1 MGDVGPIVPYY
12 IRTIGS
18 IDLSTGNVL
27 GMNYIYGFLSIITF
41 VFLIALAFLIIR
53 ARPKNPE
60 NRFMF
65 VLLLAEAYRVM
76 ANWYNSYPFDGS
88 EAFLGYIASYRV
100 GWYFCSI
107 MCIMMYI
114 STVSF
119 YPPKKLEFMAN
130 PAIKNNLWW
139 FLPVVA
145 GVIITALVSANGVV
159 GTVGGVHYVEC
170 PPGSEGQDANILS
183 YKESEPITGTCGDVD
198 DTDYVPNSF
207 FIPASST
214 IGKLLLVTPVF
225 SATIAML
232 FMRAGWKRFKDD
244 PDRQNEAIEARS
256 LFLGFAGKA
265 FIKGTM
271 VFCIVAMVIRF
282 GDFNLADVT
291 SIIQTEG
298 EGVVFL
304 YLVLFYGFLYSILLT
319 GVLEGFMFTYAI
331 LKNEILGIDEQLR
344 RTFSAALFA
353 TLGGIAL
360 LVTSEVIEGF
370 VPGGGL
376 AAGLIVGAPLI
387 VLRKP
392 IFNAIQNFSSVLMPE
407 SFTAAEKSYLEAYE
421 IAMEDR
427 IITAEERKFLHLQ
440 AKTLGLNESQT
451 EDLEAWYDKQLV
463 DEEE

>member
-1 MGDVGPIVPYY
+1 
-12 IRTIGS
+12 
-18 IDLSTGNVL
+18 
-27 GMNYIYGFLSIITF
+27 
-41 VFLIALAFLIIR
+41 
-53 ARPKNPE
+53 
-60 NRFMF
+60 
-65 VLLLAEAYRVM
+65 
-76 ANWYNSYPFDGS
+76 
-88 EAFLGYIASYRV
+88 
-100 GWYFCSI
+100 

-145 GVIITALVSANGVV
+145 GVIITALVSVNGVV

-170 PPGSEGQDANILS
+170 PAGSEGQDAYILS
-183 YKESEPITGTCGDVD
+183 YKESEPITGTCGGAD

-207 FIPASST
+207 FIPASSS

-244 PDRQNEAIEARS
+244 PDRQNEAMEARS

-271 VFCIVAMVIRF
+271 VFCIVAMVVRF

-291 SIIQTEG
+291 SIINTEG

-304 YLVLFYGFLYSILLT
+304 YLLLFYGFLYSILLT

-353 TLGGIAL
+353 TGGGIAL

-376 AAGLIVGAPLI
+376 AAGLIVGAPLV

-407 SFTAAEKSYLEAYE
+407 AFTASEKSYLEAYE

-440 AKTLGLNESQT
+440 AKTLGLDESQVA
-451 EDLEAWYDKQLV
+451 DLEAWYDKQLV

>member
-27 GMNYIYGFLSIITF
+27 GLNYIYGFLSIITF
-41 VFLIALAFLIIR
+41 VFLIALALLIIR

-65 VLLLAEAYRVM
+65 VLLLGEAYRVIG
-76 ANWYNSYPFDGS
+76 NWYNSYPFDGS
-88 EAFLGYIASYRV
+88 EEFLGYISHYRV
-100 GWYFCSI
+100 GWYYCSI

-119 YPPKKLEFMAN
+119 YPPKKLEFMSK
-130 PAIKNNLWW
+130 PGIKNNLWW

-145 GVIITALVSANGVV
+145 AVIITALVSANGVV

-170 PPGSEGQDANILS
+170 PSGSEGQEANVLS
-183 YKESEPITGTCGDVD
+183 YKDSEPIKGTCGGAN
-198 DTDYVPNSF
+198 DTDYVPNSV
-207 FIPASST
+207 FIPASSS

-271 VFCIVAMVIRF
+271 AFCIVAMVIRF

-291 SIIQTEG
+291 SIIETEG

-304 YLVLFYGFLYSILLT
+304 YLLLFYGFLFSILLT

-360 LVTSEVIEGF
+360 VTTSEVIEGF

-376 AAGLIVGAPLI
+376 AAGLVVGAPLV

-407 SFTAAEKSYLEAYE
+407 AFTAAERSYLEAYE

-427 IITAEERKFLHLQ
+427 IITVEERRFLQLQ
-440 AKTLGLNESQT
+440 AKALGLNESQVG
-451 EDLEAWYDKQLV
+451 DLETWYDQQIST
-463 DEEE
+463 EEE